1 MKRGQSNGGYHL
13 FITYEEMHNR
23 RHCRTYYVGGRLHD
37 GRSVT
42 GLLPSAICRGRHL
55 PSAEPGRHRLPGV
68 PGQRQ
73 YRRAEMPALP
83 GARYSQVKWHATLM
97 IPEPISKSKYECENI
112 SNLSDCRSCIDFHLT
127 SSVMWKIRQGK
138 GYG

>member
-1 MKRGQSNGGYHL
+1 
-13 FITYEEMHNR
+13 MHNR
-23 RHCRTYYVGGRLHD
+23 QRCCTYYVDGHLHD

-55 PSAEPGRHRLPGV
+55 PSTEPGSDRLPGV

-83 GARYSQVKWHATLM
+83 GARDSQVERYATLM
-97 IPEPISKSKYECENI
+97 ITVPHK
-112 SNLSDCRSCIDFHLT
+112 
-127 SSVMWKIRQGK
+127 
-138 GYG
+138 